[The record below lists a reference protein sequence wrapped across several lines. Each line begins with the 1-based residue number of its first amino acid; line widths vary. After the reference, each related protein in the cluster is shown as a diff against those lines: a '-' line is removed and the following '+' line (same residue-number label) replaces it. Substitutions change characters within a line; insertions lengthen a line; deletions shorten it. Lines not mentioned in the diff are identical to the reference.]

1 MKEALPYPP
10 GVIVQIT
17 KLSACTSPVA
27 EPSSWEDW
35 IPGSRNNLASL
46 PVNYELRGILMEEV
60 LVGGFLVVFR
70 THRNGTEVDG
80 LFESTTIVGISRE
93 SLVETFNS
101 VYQVRVHGQERKEK
115 GGQNYY
121 G

>member
-1 MKEALPYPP
+1 MKSLPYPS
-10 GVIVQIT
+10 GTQILIV
-17 KLSACTSPVA
+17 KLSASSNPVA
-27 EPSSWEDW
+27 EPGSWEGW

-46 PVNYELRGILMEEV
+46 PVNYELRGILLEEV
-60 LVGGFLVVFR
+60 VVGGSLFVFR
-70 THRNGTEVDG
+70 SHRNGVEVYG
-80 LFESTTIVGISRE
+80 LFKSTTIVGISRE

-101 VYQVRVHGQERKEK
+101 VYQVRVHGQERKQK